1 MKKIGFVSAFFAGVL
16 ILLIITAAVVSDE
29 KRREKQ
35 EIELVRQEVNEQI
48 KRNMKKAVKEGTF
61 SDYLEPS
68 QVSFVVKDVWKEDVV
83 RYAVKIIFIA
93 KTDGKLNEI
102 QMKEAAGDMASLF
115 REFTT
120 DWGKR
125 VTASSRGR
133 NGGIVTVINGKVIGQ
148 KEEDV
153 KDAKVREKGRMV
165 IRRRG
170 CERVII
176 FIENIPEK

>member
-1 MKKIGFVSAFFAGVL
+1 MKKIGFISACFAGIL
-16 ILLIITAAVVSDE
+16 ILLIIVRAAVSGE
-29 KRREKQ
+29 TRGEKQ

-48 KRNMKKAVKEGTF
+48 KRNMKKAVEEGNF

-68 QVSFVVKDVWKEDVV
+68 EVSFVVKDVWKEDVV

-93 KTDGKLNEI
+93 KTDRKLNEI
-102 QMKEAAGDMASLF
+102 QMREAAGDMESLF

-125 VTASSRGR
+125 VTAGSRGR
-133 NGGIVTVINGKVIGQ
+133 KGGIVTVINGKVIGQ

-153 KDAKVREKGRMV
+153 SELLFYRKT
-165 IRRRG
+165 
-170 CERVII
+170 
-176 FIENIPEK
+176 FPESDI

>member
-1 MKKIGFVSAFFAGVL
+1 MKKIGFISACFAGIL
-16 ILLIITAAVVSDE
+16 ILLIIVMAVVSGE
-29 KRREKQ
+29 TRGEKQ

-48 KRNMKKAVKEGTF
+48 KGNMKKAVEEGNF

-68 QVSFVVKDVWKEDVV
+68 EVSFVVKDVWKEDVV

-93 KTDGKLNEI
+93 KTDRKLSEI
-102 QMKEAAGDMASLF
+102 ELKEAARDMENLF
-115 REFTT
+115 QEFQTV
-120 DWGKR
+120 WGKC
-125 VTASSRGR
+125 VTVNSKRG
-133 NGGIVTVINGKVIGQ
+133 NGGIVSVINGKVIGQ

-153 KDAKVREKGRMV
+153 KDVKVRGKRRMV

-176 FIENIPEK
+176 L

>member
-83 RYAVKIIFIA
+83 RYAVKIIFI
-93 KTDGKLNEI
+93 
-102 QMKEAAGDMASLF
+102 
-115 REFTT
+115 
-120 DWGKR
+120 
-125 VTASSRGR
+125 
-133 NGGIVTVINGKVIGQ
+133 
-148 KEEDV
+148 
-153 KDAKVREKGRMV
+153 
-165 IRRRG
+165 
-170 CERVII
+170 
-176 FIENIPEK
+176 ENIPEK